1 MMVRKTVITFCHNRR
16 NRCSG
21 RSCPSSCIGP
31 WRRWWNRQRRRA
43 RRIVPVGV
51 DLGEEEITFLIR
63 SRRLAR
69 PTPGI
74 AANSDVRPLD
84 FLDACCQPR

>member
-1 MMVRKTVITFCHNRR
+1 MMLHRP
-16 NRCSG
+16 
-21 RSCPSSCIGP
+21 PS
-31 WRRWWNRQRRRA
+31 RDRWHRYRQRRRA